1 MAFAPE
7 VFACGISMYGL
18 GDLEAAFKHPFT
30 SGPYWRQRIGNP
42 DVPEEL
48 ALIRRHSPINY
59 IKQIKNPLLIS
70 HGSLDERVPQS
81 QSDNMAKALKAAGK
95 DVIYYYYPEEGHD
108 YAQPENWQSFWA
120 IGERFLQEHLGGRCE
135 PAGVDLKQPNFKMVE
150 WATKLPIGIGR
161 GGVKTATKTQLD
173 IKHIPKKTAPRKTGK
188 TASLAGCR
196 THAGFGPAR
205 GKTAGLRYV

>member
-1 MAFAPE
+1 
-7 VFACGISMYGL
+7 MYGL

-81 QSDNMAKALKAAGK
+81 QSDNMAESA
-95 DVIYYYYPEEGHD
+95 E
-108 YAQPENWQSFWA
+108 SCR
-120 IGERFLQEHLGGRCE
+120 ERRNLLLLSGRRPRLC
-135 PAGVDLKQPNFKMVE
+135 
-150 WATKLPIGIGR
+150 AT
-161 GGVKTATKTQLD
+161 
-173 IKHIPKKTAPRKTGK
+173 
-188 TASLAGCR
+188 
-196 THAGFGPAR
+196 
-205 GKTAGLRYV
+205 